1 MCKRNLRAFCP
12 PHVRL
17 LLHPPHPTPFPRP
30 SPLPPLSPLPPHSLF
45 LSMFRSVRLGSADS
59 RSAASIELQHA
70 NTGER
75 IQDLLRPS
83 SSNMQI
89 RESENG
95 VYISGVEEVEVTCVE
110 DCLKLLAV
118 GERNRTVAFTKMN
131 AHSSRSHAIAIIT
144 VEKKRRKEAES
155 SDSEAHS
162 GPATATAGH
171 GSDEH
176 RKPEKKDNIS
186 TPPPFPSLTLPTT
199 LPTHSPSSHSTH
211 LPPTLLLPSVH
222 LCSTAYLREPRIL
235 VGKLFL
241 VDLAGSERLKKSG
254 ACVGATLRSPPFPA
268 LSCPPSASLCPPL
281 SSFETF
287 HNPFP
292 LGKPRLPAFPCA
304 PALPLTAIL
313 SGHISQPSDGCL
325 LVLTTIL
332 VSSSVA
338 GKCIN
343 ARADPHA
350 HHVPFRDSKLTRL
363 LQESLGGKNRDSNLT
378 PLHDLVDP
386 TTGNA
391 KTSLIINVAPTVHHL
406 NESLSSTPFPLP
418 PSPSP
423 PQLPCNAKTSLVINV
438 APTVHH
444 LNESL
449 SSLLFG
455 SRAMEVKTKAMVNEE
470 EEYRIL
476 TRTLHET
483 ATERPCVTLLS
494 ASRSLPL
501 LPSPAPFPCSLP
513 LFSTPALCPPLCL
526 HHQAM
531 EVKTK
536 AMVNEEEYRILTR
549 TFHET
554 AMEVKTK
561 AMVNEEEEYRILT
574 RTLQETIDEH
584 DDRVHSLEVVVYSQ
598 EEQLSQAK
606 ASLEEQKELVE
617 TLQAEREEMEQKLA
631 DGVAAVEEEWAAKAL
646 QAEREEMEQKLAE
659 RVVQWKRSGLP
670 SELAKG
676 GMVRMWLEQ
685 AEAEATQRMEEA
697 QQTFTEEGAGD
708 AGQELMAEEAS
719 KESDS
724 GEKGNEGG
732 LVDGEGSGDGEE
744 EGSEDWEDGSEVK
757 ELLGAFTS
765 VALTHVQV
773 CHPPSSPRSLSHTF
787 SCPVCHPYLA
797 CVLPLCGVA
806 FSHCYYRL
814 QNLSKATECLTMER
828 DDMAKELASAR
839 EMVQRLEQQLREA
852 QEAKGQQEEALLVA
866 SESGDVV
873 QRLEQQLREAQEE
886 KGHLEEAL
894 LIASESGDVVQR
906 LEQQLREA
914 QEEKGHLEEAL
925 LIASESGDVVQ
936 RLEQQLREAQEEKGH
951 LEEALLIASE
961 SGDGADGT
969 GAGLQ
974 LLMTEKAA
982 RQQAEQ
988 EVAALRGEMSRGR
1001 VKLEETEKKLAQ
1013 QIEETTQRVEQV
1025 RALKAE
1031 SKRLNE
1037 LVVATSRALVAGA
1050 ADAPGRALSSLDYH
1064 FCAPKIKT

>member
-1 MCKRNLRAFCP
+1 MAYGQTGAGKTYTLSSTKP
-12 PHVRL
+12 PHLGIIPRAAAEVFVMARAD
-17 LLHPPHPTPFPRP
+17 PTHTYRV
-30 SPLPPLSPLPPHSLF
+30 
-45 LSMFRSVRLGSADS
+45 SMSY
-59 RSAASIELQHA
+59 IQIYMEM
-70 NTGER
+70 

-144 VEKKRRKEAES
+144 VEKKRRKDAES

-176 RKPEKKDNIS
+176 RKPEKKDK
-186 TPPPFPSLTLPTT
+186 
-199 LPTHSPSSHSTH
+199 
-211 LPPTLLLPSVH
+211 
-222 LCSTAYLREPRIL
+222 IL

-254 ACVGATLRSPPFPA
+254 SEGLRASEA
-268 LSCPPSASLCPPL
+268 KSVNLS
-281 SSFETF
+281 
-287 HNPFP
+287 
-292 LGKPRLPAFPCA
+292 
-304 PALPLTAIL
+304 LT
-313 SGHISQPSDGCL
+313 
-325 LVLTTIL
+325 VL
-332 VSSSVA
+332 

-363 LQESLGGKNRDSNLT
+363 LQESLGG
-378 PLHDLVDP
+378 
-386 TTGNA
+386 
-391 KTSLIINVAPTVHHL
+391 
-406 NESLSSTPFPLP
+406 
-418 PSPSP
+418 
-423 PQLPCNAKTSLVINV
+423 NAKTSLVINV

-455 SRAMEVKTKAMVNEE
+455 SR
-470 EEYRIL
+470 
-476 TRTLHET
+476 
-483 ATERPCVTLLS
+483 
-494 ASRSLPL
+494 
-501 LPSPAPFPCSLP
+501 
-513 LFSTPALCPPLCL
+513 
-526 HHQAM
+526 
-531 EVKTK
+531 
-536 AMVNEEEYRILTR
+536 
-549 TFHET
+549 

-631 DGVAAVEEEWAAKAL
+631 EGVAAVEEEWTAK
-646 QAEREEMEQKLAE
+646 
-659 RVVQWKRSGLP
+659 
-670 SELAKG
+670 
-676 GMVRMWLEQ
+676 LEQ
-685 AEAEATQRMEEA
+685 AETEARQQMEEA
-697 QQTFTEEGAGD
+697 QQTF
-708 AGQELMAEEAS
+708 
-719 KESDS
+719 
-724 GEKGNEGG
+724 
-732 LVDGEGSGDGEE
+732 
-744 EGSEDWEDGSEVK
+744 SE
-757 ELLGAFTS
+757 
-765 VALTHVQV
+765 
-773 CHPPSSPRSLSHTF
+773 
-787 SCPVCHPYLA
+787 
-797 CVLPLCGVA
+797 
-806 FSHCYYRL
+806 
-814 QNLSKATECLTMER
+814 NLSKATESLTMER

-839 EMVQRLEQQLREA
+839 EMVQRLEQQLQEA
-852 QEAKGQQEEALLVA
+852 QEAKGQ
-866 SESGDVV
+866 
-873 QRLEQQLREAQEE
+873 
-886 KGHLEEAL
+886 
-894 LIASESGDVVQR
+894 
-906 LEQQLREA
+906 
-914 QEEKGHLEEAL
+914 
-925 LIASESGDVVQ
+925 
-936 RLEQQLREAQEEKGH
+936 

-988 EVAALRGEMSRGR
+988 EVVALRGEMSRGR

-1013 QIEETTQRVEQV
+1013 QIEETSQRVEQV

-1050 ADAPGRALSSLDYH
+1050 ADAAGRALSSLDYH

>member
-1 MCKRNLRAFCP
+1 RVRVTIRVRPPTAEEAASNGEFAMDISPDDSTVVLHRSNGQLEQMEFEFDSVLPPTATQADVYQVAAKPVVADVLNGYNGTVMAYGQTGAGKTYTLSSTKP
-12 PHVRL
+12 PHLGIIPRAAAEVFVMARAD
-17 LLHPPHPTPFPRP
+17 PTHTYRV
-30 SPLPPLSPLPPHSLF
+30 
-45 LSMFRSVRLGSADS
+45 SMSY
-59 RSAASIELQHA
+59 IQIYMEM
-70 NTGER
+70 

-144 VEKKRRKEAES
+144 VEKKRRKDAES

-176 RKPEKKDNIS
+176 RKPEKKDK
-186 TPPPFPSLTLPTT
+186 
-199 LPTHSPSSHSTH
+199 
-211 LPPTLLLPSVH
+211 
-222 LCSTAYLREPRIL
+222 IL

-254 ACVGATLRSPPFPA
+254 SEGLRASEA
-268 LSCPPSASLCPPL
+268 KSVNLS
-281 SSFETF
+281 
-287 HNPFP
+287 
-292 LGKPRLPAFPCA
+292 
-304 PALPLTAIL
+304 LT
-313 SGHISQPSDGCL
+313 
-325 LVLTTIL
+325 VL
-332 VSSSVA
+332 

-363 LQESLGGKNRDSNLT
+363 LQESLGG
-378 PLHDLVDP
+378 
-386 TTGNA
+386 
-391 KTSLIINVAPTVHHL
+391 
-406 NESLSSTPFPLP
+406 
-418 PSPSP
+418 
-423 PQLPCNAKTSLVINV
+423 NAKTSLVINV

-455 SRAMEVKTKAMVNEE
+455 SR
-470 EEYRIL
+470 
-476 TRTLHET
+476 
-483 ATERPCVTLLS
+483 
-494 ASRSLPL
+494 
-501 LPSPAPFPCSLP
+501 
-513 LFSTPALCPPLCL
+513 
-526 HHQAM
+526 
-531 EVKTK
+531 
-536 AMVNEEEYRILTR
+536 
-549 TFHET
+549 

-631 DGVAAVEEEWAAKAL
+631 EGVAAVEEEWAAK
-646 QAEREEMEQKLAE
+646 
-659 RVVQWKRSGLP
+659 
-670 SELAKG
+670 
-676 GMVRMWLEQ
+676 LEQ
-685 AEAEATQRMEEA
+685 AETEARQQMEEA
-697 QQTFTEEGAGD
+697 QQTF
-708 AGQELMAEEAS
+708 
-719 KESDS
+719 
-724 GEKGNEGG
+724 
-732 LVDGEGSGDGEE
+732 
-744 EGSEDWEDGSEVK
+744 SE
-757 ELLGAFTS
+757 
-765 VALTHVQV
+765 
-773 CHPPSSPRSLSHTF
+773 
-787 SCPVCHPYLA
+787 
-797 CVLPLCGVA
+797 
-806 FSHCYYRL
+806 
-814 QNLSKATECLTMER
+814 NLSKATECLTIER

-839 EMVQRLEQQLREA
+839 EM
-852 QEAKGQQEEALLVA
+852 
-866 SESGDVV
+866 
-873 QRLEQQLREAQEE
+873 
-886 KGHLEEAL
+886 
-894 LIASESGDVVQR
+894 
-906 LEQQLREA
+906 
-914 QEEKGHLEEAL
+914 
-925 LIASESGDVVQ
+925 VQ

-961 SGDGADGT
+961 SGDGADGA

-988 EVAALRGEMSRGR
+988 EVVALRGEMSRGR

-1050 ADAPGRALSSLDYH
+1050 ADAAGRALSTLDYH

>member
-1 MCKRNLRAFCP
+1 SNGQLEQMEFEFDSVLPPTATQADVYQVAAKPVVADVLNGYNGTVMAYGQTGAGKTYTLSSTKP
-12 PHVRL
+12 PHLGIIPRAAAEVFVMARAD
-17 LLHPPHPTPFPRP
+17 PTHTYRV
-30 SPLPPLSPLPPHSLF
+30 
-45 LSMFRSVRLGSADS
+45 SMSY
-59 RSAASIELQHA
+59 IQIYMEM
-70 NTGER
+70 

-144 VEKKRRKEAES
+144 VEKKRRKDAES

-176 RKPEKKDNIS
+176 RKPEKKDK
-186 TPPPFPSLTLPTT
+186 
-199 LPTHSPSSHSTH
+199 
-211 LPPTLLLPSVH
+211 
-222 LCSTAYLREPRIL
+222 IL

-254 ACVGATLRSPPFPA
+254 SEGLRASEA
-268 LSCPPSASLCPPL
+268 KSVNLS
-281 SSFETF
+281 
-287 HNPFP
+287 
-292 LGKPRLPAFPCA
+292 
-304 PALPLTAIL
+304 LT
-313 SGHISQPSDGCL
+313 
-325 LVLTTIL
+325 VL
-332 VSSSVA
+332 

-363 LQESLGGKNRDSNLT
+363 LQESLGG
-378 PLHDLVDP
+378 
-386 TTGNA
+386 
-391 KTSLIINVAPTVHHL
+391 
-406 NESLSSTPFPLP
+406 
-418 PSPSP
+418 
-423 PQLPCNAKTSLVINV
+423 NAKTSLVINV

-455 SRAMEVKTKAMVNEE
+455 SR
-470 EEYRIL
+470 
-476 TRTLHET
+476 
-483 ATERPCVTLLS
+483 
-494 ASRSLPL
+494 
-501 LPSPAPFPCSLP
+501 
-513 LFSTPALCPPLCL
+513 
-526 HHQAM
+526 
-531 EVKTK
+531 
-536 AMVNEEEYRILTR
+536 
-549 TFHET
+549 

-631 DGVAAVEEEWAAKAL
+631 EGVAAVEEEWAAK
-646 QAEREEMEQKLAE
+646 
-659 RVVQWKRSGLP
+659 
-670 SELAKG
+670 
-676 GMVRMWLEQ
+676 LEQ
-685 AEAEATQRMEEA
+685 AETEARQQMEEA
-697 QQTFTEEGAGD
+697 QQTFSEEKQESDCHGYKELDQIQGTERHWMEAIQENGMGEGRDETSDSSGSFSGMLIRQRGESEGSVLSCGDPCGLLKEGAGD

-724 GEKGNEGG
+724 GEKGSEGG
-732 LVDGEGSGDGEE
+732 REDGEGSGGGEEEGSGDGEE
-744 EGSEDWEDGSEVK
+744 EGSEDWEDGSGVK
-757 ELLGAFTS
+757 ELLSAFTS
-765 VALTHVQV
+765 VALTHVQ
-773 CHPPSSPRSLSHTF
+773 
-787 SCPVCHPYLA
+787 
-797 CVLPLCGVA
+797 
-806 FSHCYYRL
+806 
-814 QNLSKATECLTMER
+814 NLSKATESLTMER

-839 EMVQRLEQQLREA
+839 EMQRRCSGTKANMTCLLLSILPLSPTLSPTFLASSHPTPLSFPYLSHVCSGAAAGAAAEGGAGGEGAAGGGSAMVQRLEQQLQEA
-852 QEAKGQQEEALLVA
+852 QEAKGQ
-866 SESGDVV
+866 
-873 QRLEQQLREAQEE
+873 
-886 KGHLEEAL
+886 
-894 LIASESGDVVQR
+894 
-906 LEQQLREA
+906 
-914 QEEKGHLEEAL
+914 
-925 LIASESGDVVQ
+925 
-936 RLEQQLREAQEEKGH
+936 

-988 EVAALRGEMSRGR
+988 EVVSLRGEMSRGR
-1001 VKLEETEKKLAQ
+1001 VKLEESEKKLAQ
-1013 QIEETTQRVEQV
+1013 QIEETSQRVEQV

-1050 ADAPGRALSSLDYH
+1050 ADAAGRALSSLDYH

>member
-1 MCKRNLRAFCP
+1 MRGSCYGRCVSETYALFVLLTFVSSSTHPIP
-12 PHVRL
+12 PL
-17 LLHPPHPTPFPRP
+17 SLDPPLSLPSPPSHPTPCSFPCFAP
-30 SPLPPLSPLPPHSLF
+30 F
-45 LSMFRSVRLGSADS
+45 GS
-59 RSAASIELQHA
+59 
-70 NTGER
+70 

-162 GPATATAGH
+162 GPATAYSGARERRAPQAREEGQH
-171 GSDEH
+171 LNPSS
-176 RKPEKKDNIS
+176 IS
-186 TPPPFPSLTLPTT
+186 FPYSPHHSSHPLSFLTLNPS
-199 LPTHSPSSHSTH
+199 PPHSSPSFR
-211 LPPTLLLPSVH
+211 PPLLHGLS
-222 LCSTAYLREPRIL
+222 PRTQ
-235 VGKLFL
+235 
-241 VDLAGSERLKKSG
+241 DSG
-254 ACVGATLRSPPFPA
+254 GEA
-268 LSCPPSASLCPPL
+268 LSGGPCRLRAAQEV
-281 SSFETF
+281 SFETF

-325 LVLTTIL
+325 LVLTNHPCLFIRCREVHQRPSRPPRAPCAIQGL
-332 VSSSVA
+332 EAHAPAAGVA
-338 GKCIN
+338 G
-343 ARADPHA
+343 
-350 HHVPFRDSKLTRL
+350 
-363 LQESLGGKNRDSNLT
+363 RDSNLT

-391 KTSLIINVAPTVHHL
+391 KTSLIINVAPHRPPSQRVPLLYSLSPATLSLPPSTTLLTPHRKRQDLVHHQRGAHRPPSRNML
-406 NESLSSTPFPLP
+406 YSLFPATLL

-423 PQLPCNAKTSLVINV
+423 PFRPPTTSRQRQDIAGDQRGAHRPPSQRGPSPRYSSALGYALPPA
-438 APTVHH
+438 
-444 LNESL
+444 
-449 SSLLFG
+449 
-455 SRAMEVKTKAMVNEE
+455 AMEVKTKAMVNEE

-494 ASRSLPL
+494 ASRSFPCSLPL
-501 LPSPAPFPCSLP
+501 LPSPALCPCSLP
-513 LFSTPALCPPLCL
+513 LLFALL
-526 HHQAM
+526 
-531 EVKTK
+531 
-536 AMVNEEEYRILTR
+536 
-549 TFHET
+549 F